1 MANDVKIL
9 KMVTGEEVMAR
20 IEQKETM
27 LILNKPMTLQQL
39 PNPQT
44 GQIGVALIPWF
55 MSGKNE
61 NITISIDHVIAQDDP
76 EGQPEK
82 NYFTAVTGLTL

>member
-9 KMVTGEEVMAR
+9 KLITGEEVMAR

-27 LILNKPMTLQQL
+27 LILNKPMTLQRL

-76 EGQPEK
+76 KSQPEK
-82 NYFTAVTGLTL
+82 NYLAAVTGLTL

>member
-1 MANDVKIL
+1 MDVIEVGIIMANDVKIL

-44 GQIGVALIPWF
+44 G
-55 MSGKNE
+55 
-61 NITISIDHVIAQDDP
+61 
-76 EGQPEK
+76 
-82 NYFTAVTGLTL
+82 

>member
-9 KMVTGEEVMAR
+9 KLITGEEVMAR

-44 GQIGVALIPWF
+44 GQIGVRMIPWF

-76 EGQPEK
+76 
-82 NYFTAVTGLTL
+82 